1 LRYNH
6 VLEGG
11 NMCVLRGFS
20 IFSFNWNSS
29 NTKLPLGFNKNNA
42 ACRCVF
48 VVAIWFYCKYHVGS
62 EVIGY
67 LYVYKLLFI
76 FKTVDTCLTR
86 ANGWASPASYE
97 WCYYLKMEPNAAL
110 RGDVRSASPPQ
121 AQWQCTCA
129 EVANE
134 RALAGAFS
142 LPPTLPSL
150 LLENHAAYCKK
161 TRRSGMVPR
170 PKVAWV
176 WYGYLT

>member
-1 LRYNH
+1 
-6 VLEGG
+6 
-11 NMCVLRGFS
+11 MCVLRGFS

-29 NTKLPLGFNKNNA
+29 NTKLPLGFNKNND

-76 FKTVDTCLTR
+76 FKTVDTCLAR
-86 ANGWASPASYE
+86 ANRWASPASYE

-110 RGDVRSASPPQ
+110 RGDVRNASPPQ

-134 RALAGAFS
+134 RALAGGFS